1 MKKVIELTEQVEK
14 SLVSIFHEA
23 LRAGGYQIKSAIDL
37 VERSVKTQEEE
48 EK

>member
-23 LRAGGYQIKSAIDL
+23 LKTAGYQIKPAIDL
-37 VERSVKTQEEE
+37 VERSVTTQEEE
-48 EK
+48 K